1 MKNFALLATL
11 AATTFAIALQTSAQI
26 EQCTVHNCTPL
37 NDTDGSDINAT
48 TCAAQTD
55 LCVCWA
61 PGAS

>member
-26 EQCTVHNCTPL
+26 EDCTVSNCTPL
-37 NDTDGSDINAT
+37 NDADGSSDINAT

-55 LCVCWA
+55 LCVCWE
-61 PGAS
+61 PG